1 MKFLTSKETEVQY
14 VYKNHMNN
22 LSFETYFK
30 CILKG
35 EKMLIP
41 INLRKK
47 WELGSKKITIKVRI
61 KI

>member
-14 VYKNHMNN
+14 VYKDHMNN

-47 WELGSKKITIKVRI
+47 WELGRKLRLK
-61 KI
+61 